1 MVEWGR
7 WRRGLKG
14 GLGSVVCRRKEGK
27 KKTAQT
33 MQNDESAREMW
44 RLKFEQIIASN
55 ESH

>member
-27 KKTAQT
+27 KNPAQT